1 MFSSQLKK
9 LSYLLFI
16 LIFSI
21 HKSQVATPDELDSI
35 SEVYVKAGKFEEI
48 ININKKA
55 LAQYQKQNNKD
66 GIIVATTNIAHL
78 LNILS
83 RHKESL
89 KYLEKIE
96 NEVDETEK
104 PRLKSRYYSGRGV
117 NYSLLGMY
125 ESSNEYLN
133 KALRYA
139 KKGSNKEK
147 KNKNLFLCY
156 SWKLINFKELKI
168 PDSIKAMEK
177 KCLVISPNPFVYA
190 GIAERFLDEKKNLDS
205 VEYYLQKASALTEKF
220 PIYDKGVVLF
230 NYGKLYTLKKDHQ
243 KALKYYFQALS
254 IFEKTKTLN
263 ETRLTY
269 DLISKTYTA
278 LNNPEKSNEYLKKYT
293 ILNDSIVGEERK
305 AVNIPIKNIVEEK
318 DEQKKDEKFKLYII
332 IIFAILASILTFYF
346 IRKNNLKNHRQKDK
360 IIDEKQQ
367 ETDQLKKRVN
377 PVIFNEVKELAKNA
391 DPFFLTRFKEVY
403 PDFYNNLIS
412 QYPTLT
418 LNELKF
424 CALLRLNLSNKEI
437 SLYENLSIR
446 TVETRRYRLRK
457 KLNFASDTDF
467 NKWIMEL

>member
-1 MFSSQLKK
+1 MFPSQLKK

-21 HKSQVATPDELDSI
+21 HKSQVSTPDELDSI
-35 SEVYVKAGKFEEI
+35 SEIYVKAGKFDEI

-96 NEVDETEK
+96 NEVEETEK

-177 KCLVISPNPFVYA
+177 KCLAISPNPFVYA
-190 GIAERFLDEKKNLDS
+190 GIAERFLDEKKHLDS
-205 VEYYLQKASALTEKF
+205 VEYYLQKASDITDKF

-230 NYGKLYTLKKDHQ
+230 NYGKLYTLKKDHE

-278 LNNPEKSNEYLKKYT
+278 LNDTEKSNEYLKKYT
-293 ILNDSIVGEERK
+293 VLNDSIVSEERK

-332 IIFAILASILTFYF
+332 IIFAILASIFTFYL
-346 IRKNNLKNHRQKDK
+346 IRRNNLKNHRQKDK

-367 ETDQLKKRVN
+367 EAEQLKKRVN

-391 DPFFLTRFKEVY
+391 DPFFLTRFKEAY

-418 LNELKF
+418 SNELKF
-424 CALLRLNLSNKEI
+424 CALLSLNLSNKEI
-437 SLYENLSIR
+437 SNYENLSIR

-457 KLNFASDTDF
+457 KLNFASDTEF